1 MADQN
6 ASKLGIAS
14 TTLKASAS
22 LPVVQPHPRVPT
34 NSYAVL
40 VASARLWISPF
51 KGSTGAHNYFK
62 DVMFSMMRVQLGNLD
77 TAQERYMNGTT
88 TPVYN
93 KWCQDNGIVPESITL
108 ASGTQAH
115 WLGSST
121 AKQVI
126 LWFHGMSHAD
136 TACLIW

>member
-1 MADQN
+1 MADQYV
-6 ASKLGIAS
+6 SKVGIAS
-14 TTLKASAS
+14 TMLKASPSPTRATSSLAS
-22 LPVVQPHPRVPT
+22 LT
-34 NSYAVL
+34 NHTVL
-40 VASARLWISPF
+40 AASARLWISPF

-77 TAQERYMNGTT
+77 TAQERYMNSTT
-88 TPVYN
+88 TPVYL

-126 LWFHGMSHAD
+126 LWFHGTSHLS
-136 TACLIW
+136 TVYLVR